1 MPLSTISRK
10 LVYFIIY
17 YNLFCGFAIKNIGLD
32 KSFLFIIDI
41 LYMIIFLC
49 GHFRINKTSLKQPV
63 FVLCFLFF
71 ILLIGVVGNDVSP
84 LNFIWGLRNQYFS
97 LAIFFASASLL
108 SVYDIN
114 KIFKFFFY
122 FQFLNLACALYQYF
136 VLGYYADANNGAFTS
151 GGGQDIFCG
160 ILIAYYL
167 YEYMQHR
174 CKAWHFLFILV
185 SSLAIAAIEE
195 EKFIFIE
202 IVFIFAYFYLTS
214 KKLGFKK
221 IALAIVFIVVFGIG
235 LNMLSQIGGTGSLE
249 ILTNKEAFMEY
260 QENAY
265 ALPRVGSSAIIEK
278 MFFTNNFQ
286 YFFGLGMGKCEDA
299 STLSFIN
306 TDFYDKYGWL
316 QYTWFTFQINFLQT
330 GWLGILLFL
339 MFFVYILFVNIQGKK
354 KSPDNL
360 KYYYDISI
368 IITILC
374 IMTIWY
380 NATLRSYNTIIPF
393 FVLSIGGIVNRHIAL
408 LNQIKRKI

>member
-1 MPLSTISRK
+1 MSLSITSRK
-10 LVYFIIY
+10 LVYFTIF
-17 YNLFCGFAIKNIGLD
+17 YNLLCGFAIKNLGFD
-32 KSFLFIIDI
+32 KSYLFLIDI
-41 LYMIIFLC
+41 LYIIIFLR
-49 GHFRINKTSLKQPV
+49 GHFKINNTSLKLPV
-63 FVLCFLFF
+63 IILCLLFF
-71 ILLIGVVGNDVSP
+71 ILLIGAMGNEVSP
-84 LNFIWGLRNQYFS
+84 FNFIWGLRNQYFS
-97 LAIFFASASLL
+97 LAIFFASASFL
-108 SVYDIN
+108 SIYDIN
-114 KIFKFFFY
+114 KIFKSFFY

-136 VLGYYADANNGAFTS
+136 ALGYYADANNGAFTS

-202 IVFIFAYFYLTS
+202 IVFIFAYFYFTS
-214 KKLGFKK
+214 KKLGLKK
-221 IALAIVFIVVFGIG
+221 IALAIVFVVVLGLG
-235 LNMLSQIGGTGSLE
+235 LNILSQIGGTGSLE
-249 ILTNKEAFMEY
+249 ILTNKDAFMEY

-265 ALPRVGSSAIIEK
+265 ALPRIGSSAIIEK

-306 TDFYDKYGWL
+306 TDFYNQYGWL
-316 QYTWFTFQINFLQT
+316 EYTWFTFKINFLQT

-339 MFFVYILFVNIQGKK
+339 IFFISILYINICSKK
-354 KSPDNL
+354 KCPDNL

-368 IITILC
+368 IITIIC

-393 FVLSIGGIVNRHIAL
+393 FVLALGGVINRHITL
-408 LNQIKRKI
+408 LNQKNREI

>member
-17 YNLFCGFAIKNIGLD
+17 YTLFCGFAIKNIDFD

-41 LYMIIFLC
+41 LYMIIFLR
-49 GHFRINKTSLKQPV
+49 GHFEINRTGLKLPV
-63 FVLCFLFF
+63 IILCLLFCALF
-71 ILLIGVVGNDVSP
+71 IGAVGNNVSFF
-84 LNFIWGLRNQYFS
+84 NFVWGIRNQYFS
-97 LAIFFASASLL
+97 LAIFFASVSFLSL
-108 SVYDIN
+108 YDIN
-114 KIFKFFFY
+114 KIFKFFFC
-122 FQFLNLACALYQYF
+122 FQFLNISCALYQYF
-136 VLGYYADANNGAFTS
+136 VLGYYADANNGAFIS

-160 ILIAYYL
+160 VLIVYYL

-174 CKAWHFLFILV
+174 CKLWHFVFVLI
-185 SSLAIAAIEE
+185 SSLVIAAIEE

-202 IVFIFAYFYLTS
+202 IVFIFAYFYITN
-214 KKLGFKK
+214 KKLGSKK
-221 IALAIVFIVVFGIG
+221 IVIAVVFIALFGVG
-235 LNMLSQIGGTGSLE
+235 LSMLSQIIGDESLE
-249 ILTNKEAFMEY
+249 ILTNKDAFMEY

-265 ALPRVGSSAIIEK
+265 ALPRVGSSAIIEE
-278 MFFTNNFQ
+278 MFFTDDLQ
-286 YFFGLGMGKCEDA
+286 YLFGLGMGKCEDA

-306 TDFYDKYGWL
+306 TDFYNKYGWL
-316 QYTWFTFQINFLQT
+316 QYTWFPFQINFLQT

-339 MFFVYILFVNIQGKK
+339 MFFVSILFVNIQGKK

-393 FVLSIGGIVNRHIAL
+393 FVLSIGGIVNRHVAL
-408 LNQIKRKI
+408 LNQMKRKI